1 MIDGVCR
8 RRRAGARRRTALPRR
23 AEHRPRRRRRHQR
36 QPEPGLHAMGDTV
49 NLAARMEQAP
59 QPGAVY
65 LTENTYRAVR
75 DYVECEPVGPVEVKG
90 KSEPVATYR
99 AVREMPT
106 RSRLEIAGARGLTP
120 FVGRKQ
126 ELASLRR
133 SFEQVQARRRPG
145 HLPVRRG
152 RDREVPSPARVP
164 PLAWRRRDLAGGP
177 LRPVR
182 GGLLSADRRY
192 RQERIGNR

>member
-1 MIDGVCR
+1 
-8 RRRAGARRRTALPRR
+8 
-23 AEHRPRRRRRHQR
+23 
-36 QPEPGLHAMGDTV
+36 MGDTV
-49 NLAARMEQAP
+49 NLAARMEQVA

-106 RSRLEIAGARGLTP
+106 RSRLEVAAARGLTP
-120 FVGRKQ
+120 FVGREE

-133 SFEQVQARRRPG
+133 SFEQVKQGAGQVVFLSGEAGIGKSRLLLEFRRSLGEDVTWLEGRC
-145 HLPVRRG
+145 LPYGAGASQPIVDIVKGAFGIGDVRR
-152 RDREVPSPARVP
+152 
-164 PLAWRRRDLAGGP
+164 
-177 LRPVR
+177 
-182 GGLLSADRRY
+182 
-192 RQERIGNR
+192 